1 MKKILF
7 IDFEKCVG
15 CRTCETACSL
25 YHEDMC
31 RSAVSRIQVLK
42 WETEGI
48 DLPTVC
54 QQCERPMCLEVCPVD
69 APYRHEETG
78 AMLIDYEKC
87 LGCRMCMAGCPFGAI
102 VWDDRDHKVKKC
114 DLCDGDPKCVR
125 YCEPKAVDYVRFSQA
140 VLAKKRAIGER
151 YSEFLKK
158 FAE

>member
-1 MKKILF
+1 M
-7 IDFEKCVG
+7 
-15 CRTCETACSL
+15 
-25 YHEDMC
+25 
-31 RSAVSRIQVLK
+31 
-42 WETEGI
+42 

-69 APYRHEETG
+69 APYRQEETG

>member
-69 APYRHEETG
+69 APYRQEETG

>member
-7 IDFEKCVG
+7 VDFEKCVG

-42 WETEGI
+42 WESEGI

-54 QQCERPMCLEVCPVD
+54 QQCERPMCLEVCPVG
-69 APYRHEETG
+69 APYRDQATG
-78 AMLIDYEKC
+78 AMMIDYDKC

-102 VWDDRDHKVKKC
+102 VWDDYDHKVKKC
-114 DLCDGDPKCVR
+114 DLCEGDPKCVR
-125 YCEPKAVDYVRFSQA
+125 YCQPKAIDYVRFSQA

-151 YSEFLKK
+151 YSEYLKK